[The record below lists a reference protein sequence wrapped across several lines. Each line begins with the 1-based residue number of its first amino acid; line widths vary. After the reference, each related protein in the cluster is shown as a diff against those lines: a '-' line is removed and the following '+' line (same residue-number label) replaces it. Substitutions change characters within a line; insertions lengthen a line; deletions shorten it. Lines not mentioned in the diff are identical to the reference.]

1 MDTQKIES
9 LLQRNA
15 VLEKELAAKNR
26 ELAIEAALD
35 RVRTRAMA
43 MKRSDELKD
52 LIATVS
58 VELAQL
64 DFVLDRCSII
74 IFDTETKGMTWWM
87 SHPETPAEPIGLFIK
102 YHEQP
107 PFLAHLKAWEERQLQ
122 WQYILEGEVKKTWD
136 KFLFSETELSQ
147 LPAIIIANM
156 RSKQKFICRL
166 LLIILGGCS

>member
-1 MDTQKIES
+1 MLNWKKSWQ
-9 LLQRNA
+9 QRTGNCT
-15 VLEKELAAKNR
+15 
-26 ELAIEAALD
+26 IEAALE

-43 MKRSDELKD
+43 MQRSDELKD

-87 SHPETPAEPIGLFIK
+87 SHPETPTEPIGLFIK

-107 PFLAHLKAWEERQLQ
+107 PFLAFVKAWEERQCGGNTYL
-122 WQYILEGEVKKTWD
+122 K
-136 KFLFSETELSQ
+136 ET
-147 LPAIIIANM
+147 
-156 RSKQKFICRL
+156 
-166 LLIILGGCS
+166 